1 MPTLPM
7 TLWRDADEA
16 ARGLPG
22 MGLGVRALPAEP
34 AAAVDAWY
42 ADGVRFVDVD
52 GVVDLDDGDPASLR
66 ALLLVREL
74 TAAGV
79 VTRWRLRSQSPSATR
94 QLLGHLYPPVALLPG
109 GSAAAAELARWRSA
123 YQFCL
128 CVHRKGPGFVQVRD
142 RRGGVLARITV
153 TRPEHLRAIDVLA
166 AGAHRDAVPAQVL
179 SDFRG
184 AALVGEIGD
193 RVWWLPYRVR
203 RWPVTSAVV

>member
-1 MPTLPM
+1 MPVVRM

-16 ARGLPG
+16 ARRLPG
-22 MGLGVRALPAEP
+22 MMLGVRALPLEP
-34 AAAVDAWY
+34 VAAVGSWY
-42 ADGVRFVDVD
+42 ADGVRFVEVEC
-52 GVVDLDDGDPASLR
+52 VIDLEDGDPATLR

-79 VTRWRLRSQSPSATR
+79 VTCWRLRSRTPNAAR
-94 QLLGHLYPPVALLPG
+94 QMLGHLYPPVALLPG
-109 GSAAAAELARWRSA
+109 GSGAAAELARWRAA

-142 RRGGVLARITV
+142 RRRGVLARVTV
-153 TRPEHLRAIDVLA
+153 TRPEHLRAIDVLG
-166 AGAHRDAVPAQVL
+166 AGAPRDAVPARVL

-184 AALVGEIGD
+184 AALVGDVGD
-193 RVWWLPYRVR
+193 RAWWLPYRVR